1 MIPIVIL
8 VKISILVFYIRRR
21 RRYLAAVRANLQPV
35 TIVANAEH
43 GTTAYQTNYFPAGYP
58 QNFNNSPPPYSI
70 R

>member
-1 MIPIVIL
+1 
-8 VKISILVFYIRRR
+8 VKISFLIFYIRRR

-35 TIVANAEH
+35 TIVANTEY

-58 QNFNNSPPPYSI
+58 QNFNNPPPPPPYSI